1 MLDQNCSFQNCRW
14 FTKNYKTCHY
24 VNLFCLLFMEFISLN
39 VKRLCFLRNFHTV
52 LQHDCTSLQALQ
64 PCRRLPDIQAPSAF
78 IFLVGFLLIV
88 ILTRMRWYIPVAL
101 FWVSYCLAV
110 VSIFLLPPSHGK
122 EQAARPASAAVGHRL
137 SLPTACRVFLD
148 QDEALVPCSVRW
160 ILHHRVTS
168 QFSFFSFWDI
178 HIHTYIYLFIYLFIY
193 LNIIALQCSASLCCM
208 TSSINRKCT

>member
-1 MLDQNCSFQNCRW
+1 MLDQNWSFQNCRW

-52 LQHDCTSLQALQ
+52 LPHYCTSLQALQ
-64 PCRRLPDIQAPSAF
+64 PCRRLPDLQAPSAF
-78 IFLVGFLLIV
+78 MIFLVGFLLIV

-101 FWVSYCLAV
+101 FWVSYCLAL
-110 VSIFLLPPSHGK
+110 VSIFLLPPARGK
-122 EQAARPASAAVGHRL
+122 EQATHPASAAVGHRL
-137 SLPTACRVFLD
+137 SLPTACGVFLD

-178 HIHTYIYLFIYLFIY
+178 FIYLFIY
-193 LNIIALQCSASLCCM
+193 WNIIALQCSASLCCM
-208 TSSINRKCT
+208 TLSISHKCT